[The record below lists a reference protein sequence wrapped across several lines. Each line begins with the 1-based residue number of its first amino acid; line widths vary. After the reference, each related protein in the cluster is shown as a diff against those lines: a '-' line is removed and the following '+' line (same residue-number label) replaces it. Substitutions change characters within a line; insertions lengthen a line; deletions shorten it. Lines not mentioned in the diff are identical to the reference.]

1 MTGWL
6 CCERA
11 LLRGECLSGYNTG
24 MIVLKE
30 KTLLLN
36 GQMPGWSVAWLCL
49 LLGRVPAMPGPSCW
63 GCVPTPAAPLSPF
76 RAEEPEGPSALIS
89 LQGYLESHLQ
99 IGLVFPCDC
108 GELPFPVGV
117 RASTSLLQP
126 AGCCCLANHSAMGF
140 LEHSWPRTRPQCH
153 PAVCVVPCAPELG
166 VSPRCFCDIRTCC
179 SSIDMVTYKVCLV
192 SINSNDNLDKSEFLP
207 FFFFFTQVSALRIDI
222 SVWLFSSSLGNV

>member
-76 RAEEPEGPSALIS
+76 RAEEPEGPKC
-89 LQGYLESHLQ
+89 SHLPAG
-99 IGLVFPCDC
+99 IPGISPPNRFGFP
-108 GELPFPVGV
+108 PVTGV
-117 RASTSLLQP
+117 SCPSLWGSEPAGPCCSLLGAVVWQTTQP
-126 AGCCCLANHSAMGF
+126 WDFWSI
-140 LEHSWPRTRPQCH
+140 P
-153 PAVCVVPCAPELG
+153 APEHVPSVTQPCVWCPVLRSWECPLG
-166 VSPRCFCDIRTCC
+166 AS
-179 SSIDMVTYKVCLV
+179 VTSGRAVPPL
-192 SINSNDNLDKSEFLP
+192 
-207 FFFFFTQVSALRIDI
+207 T
-222 SVWLFSSSLGNV
+222 W